1 MSMRKTFI
9 IGLCALWFNGA
20 KAQQVD
26 VQHYGI
32 ALTLNDT
39 TNQIAGK
46 VTISVKYLQQ
56 TNNLRFDLAGMKV
69 SEVQT
74 GAKLCQF
81 EQDADALYIK
91 VNAKAGD
98 QAAYTVVYTG
108 TPKDGLIIS
117 KNKYGDRTFFTDHWP
132 NRAHQWLPC
141 IDHPSDK
148 ATVSFTITTPD
159 HYTVVANGAKVSEQ
173 PLPGHLKRTV
183 YEEKVPLA
191 TKVMAIAAADFAAT
205 HAGDVGNIPVYSYV
219 FREDA
224 GNQGYARATKI
235 LPYFIQQVGPFQFEK
250 LANIQ
255 SKTIFGGMENAGAI
269 FYAENSVNY
278 ERLESLL
285 AHEIAHQWFGDA
297 ITETDWQHLWLS
309 EGFAT
314 YMTLLYMEHTYGSDT
329 LRSSLRE
336 DREKIIEFAKT
347 RQTPVVDTTVHS
359 NYMQLLNANSYEK
372 GSWVL
377 HMLRRKIGDEA
388 FWTGIRQYFKDYNG
402 RNACTDDFRK
412 EMEKASGKDL
422 QRFFMQWLYT
432 ATMPEL
438 QVNLGYNEN
447 TRTVKMEVVQQ
458 QATLFEFPLEY
469 TLDKKKPLQTVQV
482 KDRVTTIIIPA
493 EKKPA
498 GIWLDPDT
506 NLLANIRK

>member
-1 MSMRKTFI
+1 MRKAFI
-9 IGLCALWFNGA
+9 IGLCALWLTSA
-20 KAQQVD
+20 RAQQVD

-32 ALTLNDT
+32 DLTLNDT
-39 TNQIAGK
+39 TNRIEGK
-46 VTISVKYLQQ
+46 VTITVNYLQK
-56 TNNLRFDLAGMKV
+56 TNSLKFDLAGMKV
-69 SEVQT
+69 SEVHA
-74 GAKLCQF
+74 GSKSFQF
-81 EQDADALYIK
+81 EQDANSLYIK

-98 QAAYTVVYTG
+98 KAAFTIVYAG

-117 KNKYGDRTFFTDHWP
+117 RNKYGDRTFFTDHWP
-132 NRAHQWLPC
+132 DRAHQWLPC
-141 IDHPSDK
+141 IDHPADK
-148 ATVSFTITTPD
+148 ATVSFTITAPD

-173 PLPGHLKRTV
+173 HLPGNLKRTR
-183 YEEKVPLA
+183 YEEQVPLA
-191 TKVMAIAAADFAAT
+191 TKVMAIAAADFTVT

-224 GNQGYARATKI
+224 AHQGYARATKI
-235 LPYFIQQVGPFQFEK
+235 LPFFIRQVGPFQFEK

-269 FYAENSVNY
+269 FYAENSVGY

-329 LRSSLRE
+329 LQSSLKE
-336 DREKIIEFAKT
+336 DREKIIGFAKE
-347 RQTPVVDTTVHS
+347 RKTPVVDTTVHS

-377 HMLRRKIGDEA
+377 HMLRRKIGDA
-388 FWTGIRQYFKDYNG
+388 PFWAGIRQYFKDYNG
-402 RNACTDDFRK
+402 RNACTDDFRR
-412 EMEKASGKDL
+412 EMEKASGQDL
-422 QRFFMQWLYT
+422 QPFFTQWLYT
-432 ATMPEL
+432 SAMPEL
-438 QVNLGYNEN
+438 QVNLGYNES
-447 TRTVKMEVVQQ
+447 THTVKMEVVQQ

-469 TLDKKKPLQTVQV
+469 TLDKTKPVQTVQV
-482 KDRVTTIIIPA
+482 KDRITTIMIPA
-493 EKKPA
+493 ATKPA

-506 NLLANIRK
+506 NLLADIAK